1 MLKLKKIAVTGTLS
15 SGKTT
20 VCNFLKELGACVV
33 NADDIVHQLLSPQ
46 SLIGQKVIQLLGN
59 SVVQQNSFNRKEI
72 AKIVFTND
80 KKLHALESILFPEVA
95 NAIEERYQLA
105 CKDGRYTCFAAEV
118 PLLYEARMEKS
129 FDAVIHV
136 DSDEGSCQKRYMKAG
151 GTVDQYQ
158 RRMQRQMPSS
168 EKLKLAPYHLMN
180 NGDLAE
186 LKRKTAE
193 LYQQL
198 I

>member
-33 NADDIVHQLLSPQ
+33 NADKIVHQLLSPEN
-46 SLIGQKVIQLLGN
+46 LIGQKVIQLLGK
-59 SVVQQNSFNRKEI
+59 SVVQQGIFNKKQI
-72 AKIVFTND
+72 AEIVFRND
-80 KKLHALESILFPEVA
+80 EKLHALESILFPEVA
-95 NAIEERYQLA
+95 KVMEDQYHQA
-105 CKDGRYTCFAAEV
+105 CKAGGFSAFVAEV
-118 PLLYEARMEKS
+118 PLLYEAGMETS

-136 DSDEGSCQKRYMKAG
+136 DANEQACRARFLASGGSEKQF
-151 GTVDQYQ
+151 TQ
-158 RRMQRQMPSS
+158 RMRRQMPSH
-168 EKLKLAPYHLMN
+168 KKYQLAPYHLIN

>member
-33 NADDIVHQLLSPQ
+33 NADQIVHQLLSPEN
-46 SLIGQKVIQLLGN
+46 LIGQKVIQLLGK
-59 SVVQQNSFNRKEI
+59 SVVQEGSFNRKQI
-72 AKIVFTND
+72 AEIVFSND
-80 KKLHALESILFPEVA
+80 EKLQALESILFPEVA
-95 NAIEERYQLA
+95 KAIEERYQQA
-105 CKDGRYTCFAAEV
+105 CKEGGYSAFVAEV
-118 PLLYEARMEKS
+118 PLLFEAKMES
-129 FDAVIHV
+129 EFDAVIHV
-136 DSDEGSCQKRYMKAG
+136 DAEENSCRRRFLASG
-151 GTVDQYQ
+151 GTEEQFK
-158 RRMQRQMPSS
+158 RRMRRQMPSH
-168 EKLKLAPYHLMN
+168 KKYQLAPYHLIN
-180 NGDLAE
+180 NNDLAE